1 MLRFAIQTLDRL
13 STKLNRI
20 PPRAPHLIAG
30 ARGED
35 EAYFYLRDQGFTIVA
50 RDFRSSR
57 RPGDIDLVAWEKDV
71 LCFVEVKTRTR
82 RNFMPA
88 EAAVDTDKK
97 ETLSALA
104 REYLRQSAHDQQK
117 PPAFRFDVISIYL
130 ESNGSPDIT
139 LFRNAFS
146 MS

>member
-1 MLRFAIQTLDRL
+1 MLRFAIRTLDRIN
-13 STKLNRI
+13 SKLNRVS
-20 PPRAPHLIAG
+20 PRAPHLVAG
-30 ARGED
+30 TRGED
-35 EAYFYLRDQGFTIVA
+35 EAYFYLREHGFTIVA

-71 LCFVEVKTRTR
+71 LCFVEVKTRSR

-97 ETLSALA
+97 ETVSALA
-104 REYLRQSAHDQQK
+104 REYLRQCAQGQQK
-117 PPAFRFDVISIYL
+117 PAAFRFDVISIYL

>member
-1 MLRFAIQTLDRL
+1 MLRFAIRTLDRL
-13 STKLNRI
+13 NSKLSRI
-20 PPRAPHLIAG
+20 PPRAPHLVAG

-35 EAYFYLRDQGFTIVA
+35 EAYFYLREHGFTVVA

-71 LCFVEVKTRTR
+71 LCFVEVKTRSR

-88 EAAVDTDKK
+88 EAAVDKDKK
-97 ETLSALA
+97 ETLSTLA
-104 REYLRQSAHDQQK
+104 REYLRQCAHAQK
-117 PPAFRFDVISIYL
+117 PAAFRFDVISIYL
-130 ESNGSPDIT
+130 ESNGPPDIT